1 MKKRYGEGQVL
12 IEAIVAIS
20 IGVVG
25 LLGFL
30 QLLTQAVS
38 INKDV
43 GQKFVAVYLAAEGIE
58 IVKSLV
64 DENYA
69 QGNAW
74 GESLDGGSY
83 EVSYD
88 STELGDSLVGVRS
101 TTVLNYDSASGL
113 YSYAAGSLTPFI
125 RTVQLTNLGTGSD
138 NELKVVSV
146 VEWTARGEPKEVI
159 LEGHF
164 FCWRPD
170 MLCEQ

>member
-43 GQKFVAVYLAAEGIE
+43 GQKFVATYLAAEGIE

-69 QGNAW
+69 ADDIWDTGL
-74 GESLDGGSY
+74 GGGSY
-83 EVSYD
+83 RVEYNSIGLISGGLGEVLRYD
-88 STELGDSLVGVRS
+88 SI
-101 TTVLNYDSASGL
+101 SGL
-113 YSYAAGSLTPFI
+113 YSYAAGGTPTSFI
-125 RTVQLTNLGTGSD
+125 RTIELTNLGTGGD
-138 NELKVVSV
+138 NELKVVSIV
-146 VEWTARGEPKEVI
+146 KWTARGEAKEVI

-164 FCWRPD
+164 FNWRLRP
-170 MLCEQ
+170 

>member
-1 MKKRYGEGQVL
+1 MNTKHSSGQVL

-43 GQKFVAVYLAAEGIE
+43 GQKFVATYLAAEGIE

-64 DENYA
+64 DEDYVS
-69 QGNAW
+69 GNGW
-74 GESLDGGSY
+74 GESLDGGNY

-88 STELGDSLVGVRS
+88 STELGGSLSVGVRS
-101 TTVLNYDSASGL
+101 IVRLRYDSASGL
-113 YSYAAGSLTPFI
+113 YNYDVGNPTSFVRTIELINIGTP
-125 RTVQLTNLGTGSD
+125 D
-138 NELKVVSV
+138 NELKVVSI
-146 VEWTARGEPKEVI
+146 VEWTARGEPEEVT

-170 MLCEQ
+170 ILCD

>member
-43 GQKFVAVYLAAEGIE
+43 GQKFVATYLAAEGIE

-64 DENYA
+64 DENYTA
-69 QGNAW
+69 TPRAAW
-74 GESLDGGSY
+74 GTGLADGSY
-83 EVSYD
+83 EVAYNA
-88 STELGDSLVGVRS
+88 TALGSNLGARS
-101 TTVLNYDSASGL
+101 TAVLNYDFTSGL
-113 YSYAAGSLTPFI
+113 YDYTAGEISTSFI
-125 RTVQLTNLGTGSD
+125 RTIELTNLGTGGD
-138 NELKVVSV
+138 NELKVVSIV
-146 VEWTARGEPKEVI
+146 QWTARGETKKVI
-159 LEGHF
+159 LESHF
-164 FCWRPD
+164 FNWRLRP
-170 MLCEQ
+170 